1 MTTKNNRPKYINVL
15 ASSTL
20 AFSLFAGVAVPN
32 AGAEAVKTTHYSATT
47 EKDFLKDLNGLK
59 LTTEKFEERILEL
72 ESDLDYQTHITSSAD
87 TTTIKNANKAK
98 LDQLKGAI
106 EAVRTYDKLKDTKA
120 ISEALKTNFKADFKG
135 ATTTAEVAN
144 VIKAAQTSLDTAYLN
159 DINKLGDLTSG
170 DATFYK
176 PLTNKIKSIKKLAD
190 QREKDFTNLYK
201 VDNFIALAATAPTE
215 AKKLKEAKPKTI
227 ADLETNKDKTYN
239 AAEAKAITAA
249 INEYNTIKKSK
260 EADIKN
266 ALKTSEIKDLYK
278 ALSTVQKDY
287 LVQEKLQVKV
297 ITTDINKL
305 KRKDPTYV
313 ASVDAAQITVNELKE
328 SNEALYSAIKPATLD
343 KLKGHVAAVAFLST
357 IDTAYTQTIEH
368 TELAASADTA
378 GVKLAISLLSKE
390 DLVEFEKKFT
400 AIEDASKAKLDDN
413 EKINKAAQGLIKADL
428 KAIADIQKLIDARKT
443 ALAKAN
449 IEENW
454 APALSDLIN
463 ATIEQP
469 LDAKKNF
476 KDFKEPELIKHLQDY
491 ESVKGTVQYA
501 RETFNALT
509 KDEQKLIPKEE
520 QKILKDAEGYFK
532 KELGAVK
539 SLFKSKITDLNKSIN
554 NLKTSNTTY
563 TADYDKVLAEMTTNW
578 ENEPNSG
585 DGDKPSE
592 AWSTWTDNET
602 KKHAIRSALSA
613 SAITKFVNHTAVQD
627 FVTNFKAGN
636 QLASDSTGK
645 VVLEKDYIYLGN
657 DEVIVNTAA
666 TVDAAT
672 LKFELQQAKDLIS
685 ATTKDAATIKTYKDQ
700 VNLYIKFYESAFGI
714 YEQYNKET
722 NKWEDKIDPKAA
734 KAQKALVSSQ
744 YKTLTAM
751 KKELEKAQ

>member
-32 AGAEAVKTTHYSATT
+32 AGAEAVKTTHYNATT

-87 TTTIKNANKAK
+87 TTKIKNANKAK

-106 EAVRTYDKLKDTKA
+106 EAVKTYEKLKDTKA

-144 VIKAAQTSLDTAYLN
+144 VIKAAQTSLDTAYLD
-159 DINKLGDLTSG
+159 DIKKLGNLTSG
-170 DATFYK
+170 DAATATFYK
-176 PLTNKIKSIKKLAD
+176 PLTNKIKSIKKLAE
-190 QREKDFTNLYK
+190 QRETDFTNLYK

-227 ADLETNKDKTYN
+227 ADLETHKDKTYN
-239 AAEAKAITAA
+239 AAEAKAITDA
-249 INEYNTIKKSK
+249 IKEYNTIKKSK

-328 SNEALYSAIKPATLD
+328 SNEALYGAIKSATLD

-357 IDTAYTQTIEH
+357 IDTAYTQTIEQ

-390 DLVEFEKKFT
+390 DLVEFKKKFT

-428 KAIADIQKLIDARKT
+428 KAIADIQKLIDARAA
-443 ALAKAN
+443 ALAKTN

-454 APALSDLIN
+454 APALSELIYDI
-463 ATIEQP
+463 TEQP

-476 KDFKEPELIKHLQDY
+476 KDIKEPELIKHLQDY
-491 ESVKGTVQYA
+491 EYLKSSVQYA

-509 KDEQKLIPKEE
+509 KEEQKLIPKEE

-539 SLFKSKITDLNKSIN
+539 SLFKSNISDLNKNIN
-554 NLKTSNTTY
+554 GLKTINDTY
-563 TADYDKVLAEMTTNW
+563 ATNYATVLAEI
-578 ENEPNSG
+578 
-585 DGDKPSE
+585 
-592 AWSTWTDNET
+592 DNEDT
-602 KKHAIRSALSA
+602 KKQAIRNALSA
-613 SAITKFVNHTAVQD
+613 SAITKFQNHTAVQS
-627 FVTNFKAGN
+627 FVTNFKANN
-636 QLASDSTGK
+636 QLATTDTGK
-645 VVLEKDYIYLGN
+645 LLFTTTDVAGIS
-657 DEVIVNTAA
+657 VNIA
-666 TVDAAT
+666 TTTDAAKLT
-672 LKFELQQAKDLIS
+672 LTKQKASDLIN
-685 ATTKDAATIKTYKDQ
+685 AGTPDTALINTYKKQ
-700 VNLYIKFYESAFGI
+700 VDLYIEFYEAFG
-714 YEQYNKET
+714 T
-722 NKWEDKIDPKAA
+722 DKAA
-734 KAQKALVSSQ
+734 KAQKSLVSSQ
-744 YKTLTAM
+744 YKILTAM
-751 KKELEKAQ
+751 KKELDKYTAN